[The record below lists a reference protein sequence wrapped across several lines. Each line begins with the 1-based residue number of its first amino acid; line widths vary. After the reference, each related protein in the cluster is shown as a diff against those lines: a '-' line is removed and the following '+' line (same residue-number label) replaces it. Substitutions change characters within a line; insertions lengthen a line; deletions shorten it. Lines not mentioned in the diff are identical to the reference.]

1 MVEKIDTSGIYP
13 IKRQMAYPDSLRGLE
28 ALNPALITAY
38 YFFPPERW
46 KPGLALY
53 PRTVTDYELEYVLS
67 SEDGRQVIDGTEFP
81 VKQGDVFFR
90 QPGQGTQGFM
100 RYECICLIFSLHG
113 KIPDLADYRINREK
127 PLQEPFGNPAIENL
141 PGVISTAGNEVF
153 RALFERI
160 MRAFV
165 NPGPCTEL
173 LEKGILTEIIYRYL
187 RKASLDPDETSRVL
201 SDGARRVPSPGAGLR
216 PELLERLD
224 VARTWIRENFSRK
237 LTVAEIAGMA
247 RLSEAYFHK
256 SFVRAFGISPAE
268 YLSGVRLEYAR
279 ELLAATDMPIRAIA
293 FETGFENDG
302 YFYRFF
308 SKKTGMTP
316 GTFRNSHRMPGI

>member
-1 MVEKIDTSGIYP
+1 MGEKIDTSGIYP
-13 IKRQMAYPDSLRGLE
+13 IKRQKADSASFRGLE

-46 KPGLALY
+46 KTGLALY
-53 PRTVTDYELEYVLS
+53 PRTVTDYELEYALS
-67 SEDGRQVIDGTEFP
+67 SEGGRQTIDGVDYP
-81 VKQGDVFFR
+81 VRQGDVFFR
-90 QPGQGTQGFM
+90 QPGQSTQGFM

-141 PGVISTAGNEVF
+141 PSVIGTAGNEVF
-153 RALFERI
+153 RALFERL

-165 NPGPCTEL
+165 NPAPCAEL
-173 LEKGILTEIIYRYL
+173 LEKGILTEIMYRYL
-187 RKASLDPDETSRVL
+187 RKAQDAPDDASH
-201 SDGARRVPSPGAGLR
+201 VPDDGAGLG

-224 VARTWIRENFSRK
+224 VARTWLRENFSRK
-237 LTVAEIAGMA
+237 ITVAEIAGRA

-256 SFVRAFGISPAE
+256 SFVRAFGLTPAD
-268 YLSGVRLEYAR
+268 YLSVVRLAHAR

-293 FETGFENDG
+293 FEAGFENDG

-308 SKKTGMTP
+308 AKKTGMTP
-316 GTFRNSHRMPGI
+316 GTFRNSHRMPGF